1 MQHFI
6 SCTVVVSRKIK
17 RIMLLASSF
26 RRSLCLTLIIGFSA
40 ALSCAWV
47 PLAAAQTAYPNK
59 PIRLI
64 VPFPAGGSVDVTSRA
79 LAQKLSEQLG
89 QQVIVDNRP
98 GAGGNIG
105 MDAVAKSRDRKSV
118 V

>member
-1 MQHFI
+1 
-6 SCTVVVSRKIK
+6 
-17 RIMLLASSF
+17 MLLAQSF
-26 RRSLCLTLIIGFSA
+26 RRRLFSPLFTAFSVA
-40 ALSCAWV
+40 ACCIFLSAV
-47 PLAAAQTAYPNK
+47 AAQSAYPNK

-79 LAQKLSEQLG
+79 LAQKLGEQLG

-105 MDAVAKSRDRKSV
+105 MDAVAKSSADGYKIGRAHV
-118 V
+118 